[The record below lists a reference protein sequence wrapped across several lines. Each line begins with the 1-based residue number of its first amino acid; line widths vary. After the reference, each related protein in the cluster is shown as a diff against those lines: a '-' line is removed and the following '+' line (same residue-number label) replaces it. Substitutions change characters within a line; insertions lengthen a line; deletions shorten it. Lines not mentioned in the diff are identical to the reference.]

1 MNNQYAERY
10 PLGQKLGSW
19 LYLTKMRTAIST
31 FTCTL
36 GYLTLLC
43 FPALADQ
50 CSYITKE
57 QASTAISRL
66 NLNQT
71 IYLLCEPCGEKI
83 PEAITIT
90 NLSMET
96 VNYRD
101 YWQVKVNN
109 RGIDLAYVF
118 VDSGIEKNLINLAAI
133 SNCPARNISTV
144 LPK

>member
-1 MNNQYAERY
+1 MKNNQS
-10 PLGQKLGSW
+10 LLSIFGGTLT
-19 LYLTKMRTAIST
+19 YLIM
-31 FTCTL
+31 
-36 GYLTLLC
+36 LC
-43 FPALADQ
+43 LPALADQ

-57 QASTAISRL
+57 QARTAISRL

-83 PEAITIT
+83 PQAITIT

-96 VNYRD
+96 VNYQD

-118 VDSGIEKNLINLAAI
+118 VDSGIEENLINLAAI
-133 SNCPARNISTV
+133 SNCPASNISTTIS
-144 LPK
+144 K